1 MSGGDPRQP
10 GGLRAREPPADRVT
24 QTEVAHHPGRRG
36 GEHEDQHKDL
46 GEAPVAAVPT
56 SDVGNATVGLIW
68 QRQQPIPLWQRR
80 TLRYTVGGRFAAAA
94 ALGVAFVIGALF
106 MQTPPVDAAGPQAG
120 ATPELVQLM
129 LEGARGDL
137 DPLEERVG
145 DTELGYLPDTI
156 DLDYRDLLGELDRV
170 ERDM

>member
-1 MSGGDPRQP
+1 VPCEPLPAEFESDLQEIDLLLQARASATSIPRD
-10 GGLRAREPPADRVT
+10 LADMVY
-24 QTEVAHHPGRRG
+24 
-36 GEHEDQHKDL
+36 D
-46 GEAPVAAVPT
+46 
-56 SDVGNATVGLIW
+56 ATVGLIW

-106 MQTPPVDAAGPQAG
+106 MQTPPVDAAGPQA
-120 ATPELVQLM
+120 AVTPEMVHLM
-129 LEGARGDL
+129 LEGAGGDL
-137 DPLEERVG
+137 TLLEELVG
-145 DTELGYLPDTI
+145 DTELGYLPDTM